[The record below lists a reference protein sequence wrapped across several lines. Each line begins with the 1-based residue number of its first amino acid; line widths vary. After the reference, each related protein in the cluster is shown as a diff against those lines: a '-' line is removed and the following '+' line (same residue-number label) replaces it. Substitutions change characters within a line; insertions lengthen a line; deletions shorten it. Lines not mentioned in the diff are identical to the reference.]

1 MNQRNIYGGTEMALI
16 DSIPTSTSVQDLLT
30 DVMPKFAKEALVAN
44 NAAAELGG
52 TEISMVVEVNS
63 NTYSYV
69 VKDGKELTAQSSPV
83 SNPMLKLKISEDH
96 LKKMIETKNLDMI
109 LGITNDI
116 NKIKYN
122 ALSSLKGSFTAEV
135 AHTDGT
141 TFVIKAV
148 LNGAEQPHSIFKMS
162 AADTQALM
170 RKETNP
176 VNLFMSGAMKIDGDM
191 SFAMA
196 TQPLFT

>member
-1 MNQRNIYGGTEMALI
+1 MASI
-16 DSIPTSTSVQDLLT
+16 DNIPTDTSVEDLLGK
-30 DVMPKFAKEALVAN
+30 VMPEFAKEALVTN

-52 TEISMVVEVNS
+52 TEISMVVDVSGKN
-63 NTYSYV
+63 YSYI
-69 VKDGKELTAQSSPV
+69 VKDGKDVASSNDAL
-83 SNPMLKLKISEDH
+83 SNPMLKLQISEDH
-96 LKKMIETKNLDMI
+96 LQKMIQTKNLDMI
-109 LGITNDI
+109 LGIQNDI
-116 NKIKYN
+116 NRVKYN

-135 AHTDGT
+135 ANDDGT
-141 TFVIKAV
+141 TFIIKAI